1 MRTTTDIKSI
11 SQLDDRLIRSAIQD
25 GLSVLDPAILEK
37 DLLVTDVLRLLF
49 TKEFDNCRL
58 VFCGGTCLSK
68 AHKTI
73 DRMSEDI
80 DFKVVVPNELS
91 KNAKSKAL
99 SNLKHDIIF
108 LLEENGYVIPQDR
121 IIARNS
127 NSYIG
132 IDVLYQSA
140 YSSNI
145 SLRSEIKIE
154 ITANPPLLQTAYRDV
169 DSMISQLTGINTN
182 PFSVMSIGVEE
193 TLAEKVVSF
202 LRRTAE
208 FQAGRNRGDYDDRL
222 VRHLYD
228 CYMIIQKNQDI
239 IDNLPVSH
247 FVNTIVLDA
256 IQFKN
261 QYPEFLI
268 DPIGEMQKV
277 LTNLSSNTMHQKYY
291 ADFVDALVYGKK
303 VSFNDAV
310 NNFSYIA
317 NSMINS
323 DILIKL
329 IPYQ

>member
-154 ITANPPLLQTAYRDV
+154 ITANPPLLH
-169 DSMISQLTGINTN
+169 
-182 PFSVMSIGVEE
+182 SIA
-193 TLAEKVVSF
+193 L
-202 LRRTAE
+202 
-208 FQAGRNRGDYDDRL
+208 
-222 VRHLYD
+222 
-228 CYMIIQKNQDI
+228 IIWI
-239 IDNLPVSH
+239 HGSRC
-247 FVNTIVLDA
+247 
-256 IQFKN
+256 
-261 QYPEFLI
+261 
-268 DPIGEMQKV
+268 
-277 LTNLSSNTMHQKYY
+277 
-291 ADFVDALVYGKK
+291 
-303 VSFNDAV
+303 
-310 NNFSYIA
+310 
-317 NSMINS
+317 
-323 DILIKL
+323 
-329 IPYQ
+329 